1 VAGAPAAFVRIHFDW
16 TAGDR
21 RLRSDYLVYYR
32 WRDGR
37 IVRQEIHYDP
47 RRPARGPGGLS
58 GGARSAGWIG
68 TVAMAERTDA
78 STATPQ
84 PGPDFIRQIVADDNR
99 TGKHG
104 GRVVTRFPPEPNG
117 YLHIGHAKSIGIDY
131 GIARENDGV
140 FHLRFDD
147 TNPAK
152 EEVEYVDSIMR
163 DVRWLGAD
171 WGDKLF
177 YASDYF
183 EQLYQWAEQ
192 LIEDGLAVRRRVDG
206 GPDPRDARD
215 VDRARAEQPLPRPA
229 GGREPGPLP
238 ANARR
243 ASSPTAS
250 SSCARR
256 STWRRRTSTCATR
269 SSIASA
275 TRSITGPASTWCIY
289 PMYDYAH
296 PLSDAI
302 EKITH
307 SICTLEF
314 EDHRPA
320 VRLADRAREHG
331 REPAADRVRARQ
343 PELHRHEQAEAPDAR
358 AAGAT
363 SPAGTIPACPRSRPY
378 AAAACRRRRSVRS
391 GSAWGSPSGT
401 APIDVAMLEH
411 AIRTDLNRTAPRVMA
426 VTRPLKLVIENF
438 PADRVEE
445 LQAVNNPEDP
455 AMGTR
460 TVPFSREL
468 YIEQDDFRE
477 VPPPKYFRLSPGT
490 EVRLRWAYLVRCTSV
505 VKDASGAV
513 VEVRCTYD
521 PESRGGNPADGRKVK
536 STIHWVSAAHAIPAE
551 LRLYD
556 RLFDVED
563 PSGDDWL
570 AHLNPHSLEIVRDAK
585 LEPSLTSGRAR
596 QPLAVR
602 AHRLLLRRRGLEA
615 RRARVQSHGHAARHL
630 GEDRI
635 ARRRVDRAGR
645 TAAALGRACAS
656 RVPPLCERT
665 TRADAR
671 SDTWA
676 PCAAWGALAPTLD
689 VRIARH
695 ASRLVVILSTSNP

>member
-1 VAGAPAAFVRIHFDW
+1 
-16 TAGDR
+16 
-21 RLRSDYLVYYR
+21 
-32 WRDGR
+32 
-37 IVRQEIHYDP
+37 
-47 RRPARGPGGLS
+47 
-58 GGARSAGWIG
+58 
-68 TVAMAERTDA
+68 MAERTDA
-78 STATPQ
+78 STTTPT

-117 YLHIGHAKSIGIDY
+117 YLHIGHAKAIGIDF

-147 TNPAK
+147 TNPTK

-192 LIEDGLAVRRRVDG
+192 LIRDGLAYVDEST
-206 GPDPRDARD
+206 PDQIREMRGTLTEPGRNSPYRD
-215 VDRARAEQPLPRPA
+215 RPA
-229 GGREPGPLP
+229 AESLDLF
-238 ANARR
+238 RR
-243 ASSPTAS
+243 MRAGEFPDGALVLRAKIDMASPNLNMRDPVIYRIRHAEHH
-250 SSCARR
+250 
-256 STWRRRTSTCATR
+256 RT
-269 SSIASA
+269 
-275 TRSITGPASTWCIY
+275 GDKWCIY

-314 EDHRPA
+314 EDHRPLYDWLIEHVNTGA
-320 VRLADRAREHG
+320 NPQQIEFARGNLTYTVMSKRKLLTLVQQGH
-331 REPAADRVRARQ
+331 V
-343 PELHRHEQAEAPDAR
+343 
-358 AAGAT
+358 AGWDD
-363 SPAGTIPACPRSRPY
+363 PRMPTLS
-378 AAAACRRRRSVRS
+378 AFRRRGVPPETIRAFWERMGVSKRNS
-391 GSAWGSPSGT
+391 T
-401 APIDVAMLEH
+401 IDVAMLEH

-445 LQAVNNPEDP
+445 LEAVNNPEDP

-563 PSGDDWL
+563 PSDDDWL
-570 AHLNPHSLEIVRDAK
+570 AHLNPHSLETVRDAK
-585 LEPSLTSGRAR
+585 VEPSLASATPGSGWQFERIGYFCVDPDSKPGALVFNR
-596 QPLAVR
+596 TVT
-602 AHRLLLRRRGLEA
+602 LR
-615 RRARVQSHGHAARHL
+615 
-630 GEDRI
+630 
-635 ARRRVDRAGR
+635 
-645 TAAALGRACAS
+645 
-656 RVPPLCERT
+656 
-665 TRADAR
+665 
-671 SDTWA
+671 DTWA
-676 PCAAWGALAPTLD
+676 KIEKRATA
-689 VRIARH
+689 
-695 ASRLVVILSTSNP
+695 